1 MSSRDAMKRSS
12 GLLCLTTALFIT
24 SCATT
29 PPAPTPEQRFKSA
42 DTNGDG
48 KVTRAEYD
56 THQIGEIF
64 ARFDTNKDSVITEKE
79 YLAKGGTAERF
90 RAIDTS
96 GSGKVSLQEAMASA
110 GGVRKTLDAPFKEAD
125 ANKDGSVTL
134 QEFLT
139 ARQEALDYVR

>member
-1 MSSRDAMKRSS
+1 MKRFSA
-12 GLLCLTTALFIT
+12 LPCLAAAIFIT
-24 SCATT
+24 GCATT
-29 PPAPTPEQRFKSA
+29 PPAPTPTERFKSA

-56 THQIGEIF
+56 THQIGEMF
-64 ARFDTNKDSVITEKE
+64 ARFDADKDSVITEKE
-79 YLAKGGTAERF
+79 YLAKGGTIERF

-96 GSGKVSLQEAMASA
+96 GSGKISLQEATTSAS
-110 GGVRKTLDAPFKEAD
+110 GVRKTLDAPFKEAD